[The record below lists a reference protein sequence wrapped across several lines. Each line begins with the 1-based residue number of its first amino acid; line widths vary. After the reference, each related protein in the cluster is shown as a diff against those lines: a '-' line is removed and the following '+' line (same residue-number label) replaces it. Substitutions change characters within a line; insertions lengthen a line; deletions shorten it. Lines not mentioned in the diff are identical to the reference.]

1 MGFYPR
7 RPVDRPVIMSKTR
20 ILNWFDWFLILGTT
34 LVSIVS
40 SLLGE
45 GWDTL
50 GFIVAVTGI
59 VNLVLCARGNIWNY
73 IFGIIY
79 NAIYVYISWKSRLY
93 ADSAIYLLYYLP
105 MQFVGWFSW
114 KKNQNQDS
122 GAVNVQHL
130 NKRMALLLLV
140 AAAVLIPTF
149 AWVLG
154 LPAIGDSQPWLDATT
169 TVVSILA
176 MYMMVKAIAEQWYI
190 WIALDAMQVVKWA
203 IATIQG
209 EEHAALMLVMFAFF
223 LANAVYGLIQWNR
236 LAKQASAQPQP

>member
-1 MGFYPR
+1 MKK
-7 RPVDRPVIMSKTR
+7 DLT
-20 ILNWFDWFLILGTT
+20 LNWFDWFLILGTT
-34 LVSIVS
+34 VVSIVS

-122 GAVNVQHL
+122 GAVNVRHL

-149 AWVLG
+149 AWLLG
-154 LPAIGDSQPWLDATT
+154 LPVIGDSQPWLDATT

-190 WIALDAMQVVKWA
+190 WIALDAIQTVKWA
-203 IATIQG
+203 IATIRG

-223 LANAVYGLIQWNR
+223 LANAVYGLIQWNG

>member
-1 MGFYPR
+1 M
-7 RPVDRPVIMSKTR
+7 DNAIK
-20 ILNWFDWFLILGTT
+20 LNGFDWFLILGTT
-34 LVSIVS
+34 AVSIAS

-59 VNLVLCARGNIWNY
+59 VNLVLCAKGNIWNY
-73 IFGIIY
+73 AFGVIY
-79 NAIYVYISWKSRLY
+79 NAIYVYIAWKSKLY

-105 MQFVGWFSW
+105 MQFAGWAHW

-122 GAVNVQHL
+122 GAVNARHL
-130 NKRMALLLLV
+130 DRKTALVLLAL
-140 AAAVLIPTF
+140 AAVLIPLF
-149 AWVLG
+149 AWL
-154 LPAIGDSQPWLDATT
+154 LSRPFIGDSQPWLDSVT

-190 WIALDAMQVVKWA
+190 WILLDAAQVVKWT
-203 IATIQG
+203 IATIRG

-223 LANAVYGLIQWNR
+223 LANAVYGLIQWNG
-236 LAKQASAQPQP
+236 LAKQASDPPR

>member
-1 MGFYPR
+1 M
-7 RPVDRPVIMSKTR
+7 KNTLA
-20 ILNWFDWFLILGTT
+20 LNWFDWFLILGTT
-34 LVSIVS
+34 VVSILS
-40 SLLGE
+40 SLLGD

-59 VNLVLCARGNIWNY
+59 INLVLCARGNIWNY
-73 IFGIIY
+73 LFGIIY

-122 GAVNVQHL
+122 GAVNAVHL
-130 NKRMALLLLV
+130 DKRTALILLA
-140 AAAVLIPTF
+140 AAAVLIPVF
-149 AWVLG
+149 AWILG
-154 LPAIGDSQPWLDATT
+154 LPAIGDAQPWLDAAT

-190 WIALDAMQVVKWA
+190 WIVLDAVQVVKWTV
-203 IATIQG
+203 ATVRG

-223 LANAVYGLIQWNR
+223 LANAVYGLIQWNG
-236 LAKQASAQPQP
+236 LARRASDPQQP

>member
-1 MGFYPR
+1 M
-7 RPVDRPVIMSKTR
+7 KNTLA
-20 ILNWFDWFLILGTT
+20 LNWFDWFLILGTT
-34 LVSIVS
+34 VVSILS
-40 SLLGE
+40 SLLGD

-59 VNLVLCARGNIWNY
+59 INLVLCARGNIWNY
-73 IFGIIY
+73 LFGIIY

-122 GAVNVQHL
+122 GAVNAVHL
-130 NKRMALLLLV
+130 DKRTALILL
-140 AAAVLIPTF
+140 ASAAVLIPVF
-149 AWVLG
+149 AWILG
-154 LPAIGDSQPWLDATT
+154 LPAIGDAQPWLDAAT

-190 WIALDAMQVVKWA
+190 WIALDAAQVIKWT
-203 IATIQG
+203 IATVRG

-223 LANAVYGLIQWNR
+223 LANAVYGLIQWNG
-236 LAKQASAQPQP
+236 LAKRASAQSQP

>member
-1 MGFYPR
+1 MNNALR
-7 RPVDRPVIMSKTR
+7 
-20 ILNWFDWFLILGTT
+20 LNGFDWFLILGTT
-34 LVSIVS
+34 VVSIVS

-122 GAVNVQHL
+122 GAVNVRHL
-130 NKRMALLLLV
+130 NKRMALLLLA

-149 AWVLG
+149 AWLLG
-154 LPAIGDSQPWLDATT
+154 LPVIGDSQPWLDATT

-190 WIALDAMQVVKWA
+190 WIALDAIQTVKWA
-203 IATIQG
+203 IATIRG

-223 LANAVYGLIQWNR
+223 LANAVYGLIQWNG

>member
-1 MGFYPR
+1 MKK
-7 RPVDRPVIMSKTR
+7 DLT
-20 ILNWFDWFLILGTT
+20 LNWFDWFLILGTT
-34 LVSIVS
+34 VVSIVS

-122 GAVNVQHL
+122 GAVNVRHL
-130 NKRMALLLLV
+130 NRRMALLLLV

-149 AWVLG
+149 AWLLG
-154 LPAIGDSQPWLDATT
+154 LPVIGDSQPWLDATT

-190 WIALDAMQVVKWA
+190 WIALDAIQAVKWA
-203 IATIQG
+203 IATIRG

-223 LANAVYGLIQWNR
+223 LANAVYGLIQWNG

>member
-1 MGFYPR
+1 MDNTLR
-7 RPVDRPVIMSKTR
+7 
-20 ILNWFDWFLILGTT
+20 LNAFDWFLILGTT
-34 LVSIVS
+34 IVSIVS

-59 VNLVLCARGNIWNY
+59 VNLVLCAKGNIWNY
-73 IFGIIY
+73 LFGIIY

-105 MQFVGWFSW
+105 MQFVGWIQW
-114 KKNQNQDS
+114 NKNRNVDS
-122 GAVNVQHL
+122 GAVNAVHL
-130 NKRMALLLLV
+130 TRRTALLLLAV
-140 AAAVLIPTF
+140 AAVLIPLF
-149 AWVLG
+149 AWILG
-154 LPAIGDSQPWLDATT
+154 LPAIGDSQPWLDSVT

-190 WIALDAMQVVKWA
+190 WIVLDAVQVVKWL
-203 IATIQG
+203 IATIRG

-223 LANAVYGLIQWNR
+223 LANAVYGLIQWNG
-236 LAKQASAQPQP
+236 LAKRSSAPQQP

>member
-1 MGFYPR
+1 MA
-7 RPVDRPVIMSKTR
+7 DSR
-20 ILNWFDWFLILGTT
+20 ILNWFDWFLIVGTT
-34 LVSIVS
+34 VVSIAS

-59 VNLVLCARGNIWNY
+59 INLVLCAKGNIWNY

-79 NAIYVYISWKSRLY
+79 NAIYVYIAWNSKLY
-93 ADSAIYLLYYLP
+93 ADSAIYLFYYLP
-105 MQFVGWFSW
+105 MQFLGWAHW
-114 KKNQNQDS
+114 KRNQNQES
-122 GAVNVQHL
+122 GAVNVRHL
-130 NKRMALLLLV
+130 DRNTALILLAV
-140 AAAVLIPTF
+140 AAVLIPLF
-149 AWVLG
+149 AWILSR
-154 LPAIGDSQPWLDATT
+154 PIIADSQPWLDSVT

-190 WIALDAMQVVKWA
+190 WIVLDAVQVIKWA
-203 IATIQG
+203 VATARG

-236 LAKQASAQPQP
+236 LAKRVSDQPRP